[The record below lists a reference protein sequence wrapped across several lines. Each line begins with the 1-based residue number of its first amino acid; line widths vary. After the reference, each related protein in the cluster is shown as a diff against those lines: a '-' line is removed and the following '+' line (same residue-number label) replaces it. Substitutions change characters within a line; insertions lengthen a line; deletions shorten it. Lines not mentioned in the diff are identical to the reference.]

1 MAAVAWAVLAS
12 IAWRGVS
19 PGSRTVNR
27 CLIRQARLR
36 NRRGFACDL
45 VLTRSRKSGWHELT
59 DDEARRLALQRLVDA
74 GEEQA
79 EANII
84 SREIVTFARK
94 NCRPGEN
101 WGDRLE
107 RALKERI
114 QHQTPLQY
122 IIGEWDFHNLKGIR
136 VRKPSLCPRPETEEL
151 VSLVLDSVSQF
162 PKRPL
167 SVLEIGSGTGAIAL
181 ALADSWRKQARGVH
195 ITAIDVAKTACEL
208 TLENAEIFGLSEH
221 IEVIHASL
229 DEFVALR
236 NKTHGTFDLIV
247 SNPPYIPSRL
257 LKSLDP
263 VVREHE
269 DPRALD
275 GGSDGLDLIRQIV
288 TYAPDMLKPTG
299 MFNRYKCS
307 KHLYF

>member
-122 IIGEWDFHNLKGIR
+122 IIGEWDFHNLKVI
-136 VRKPSLCPRPETEEL
+136 VNS
-151 VSLVLDSVSQF
+151 DMIQN
-162 PKRPL
+162 
-167 SVLEIGSGTGAIAL
+167 
-181 ALADSWRKQARGVH
+181 
-195 ITAIDVAKTACEL
+195 
-208 TLENAEIFGLSEH
+208 ENA
-221 IEVIHASL
+221 
-229 DEFVALR
+229 
-236 NKTHGTFDLIV
+236 TFRSI
-247 SNPPYIPSRL
+247 
-257 LKSLDP
+257 
-263 VVREHE
+263 
-269 DPRALD
+269 
-275 GGSDGLDLIRQIV
+275 
-288 TYAPDMLKPTG
+288 
-299 MFNRYKCS
+299 
-307 KHLYF
+307 